1 MEKKTIDSF
10 KVETIGDYGI
20 IMCREKWYWDNG
32 KVCGGTQTWYDVC
45 LDHGNGDIV
54 ASFDKIRAAR
64 KWAKEN

>member
-10 KVETIGDYGI
+10 KVETVGDYGI
-20 IMCREKWYWDNG
+20 IMCREKWYLDNG
-32 KVCGGTQTWYDVC
+32 KVCGGTKIWYDIC
-45 LDHGNGDIV
+45 LDKGEGDIV